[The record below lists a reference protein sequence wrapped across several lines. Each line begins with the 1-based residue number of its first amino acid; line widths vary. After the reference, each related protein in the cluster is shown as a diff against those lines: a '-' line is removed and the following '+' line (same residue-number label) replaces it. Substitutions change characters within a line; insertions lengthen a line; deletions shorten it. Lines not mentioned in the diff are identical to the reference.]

1 MDNNK
6 RLAGS
11 ELDKY
16 IESELLAMVR
26 EGIEHAPIKAATL
39 HKRLLLKG
47 YVTGSLSTLSTPK
60 RKQMIRDYQKRQL
73 NQMDMDVNEIA
84 TLINGRKA
92 NEAYRKQALRM
103 RNERDEMAKKL
114 ELNTMAVLDIIN
126 AVDLTTP
133 IKVEELLSPFL
144 IRELR
149 KANK

>member
-1 MDNNK
+1 
-6 RLAGS
+6 
-11 ELDKY
+11 
-16 IESELLAMVR
+16 
-26 EGIEHAPIKAATL
+26 
-39 HKRLLLKG
+39 
-47 YVTGSLSTLSTPK
+47 
-60 RKQMIRDYQKRQL
+60 
-73 NQMDMDVNEIA
+73 
-84 TLINGRKA
+84 
-92 NEAYRKQALRM
+92 M

>member
-1 MDNNK
+1 MFFIRN
-6 RLAGS
+6 S
-11 ELDKY
+11 ETGLSSATHTAHDSWRTY
-16 IESELLAMVR
+16 
-26 EGIEHAPIKAATL
+26 PIKAA
-39 HKRLLLKG
+39 LLLKG
-47 YVTGSLSTLSTPK
+47 YVTRTLSTLSTPN
-60 RKQMIRDYQKRQL
+60 RKEMIRDYQKRQL

-84 TLINGRKA
+84 TLVNGRKA

-114 ELNTMAVLDIIN
+114 ELSTMAVLDIIN

-133 IKVEELLSPFL
+133 IKVESLLSPFL